1 MGLRRE
7 TVVRRFT
14 RGQEMTNRMTD
25 LNIALVMFDGAEEQD
40 VVGPWEMFWWATTF
54 DNHPEAKDMT
64 EADFS
69 YTFNSDNSRRLP
81 NIFTV
86 APTTA
91 PITMSSGMRFLAD
104 YSFENVPAANVVVV
118 PGGEGARATE
128 KLKANGT
135 LDYIH
140 RIGTAKDTKY
150 VMSVCTGSF
159 VLGHAGLL
167 DGVQCTTYMNQYDRF
182 SREIPSAKLVRNTS
196 INFVQD
202 GKHLTSNGPCSGLA
216 TSLRLVEDHVG
227 TRKKDKL
234 RELLSFVYPTAK
246 GLILKDGTLT
256 DHNV

>member
-1 MGLRRE
+1 
-7 TVVRRFT
+7 
-14 RGQEMTNRMTD
+14 MTNQMKD
-25 LNIALVMFDGAEEQD
+25 LNIAIVMFDGAEEQD
-40 VVGPWEMFWWATTF
+40 VAGPWEMFWWGTTF
-54 DNHPEAKDMT
+54 DTLPEKDDVT
-64 EADFS
+64 EDNFS
-69 YTFNSDNSRRLP
+69 YTFNSTSRRLP
-81 NIFTV
+81 NLFTV

-91 PITMSSGMRFLAD
+91 PLTMSSGMRFLAD
-104 YSFENVPAANVVVV
+104 YTFDTAPSANVVVV

-140 RIGTAKDTKY
+140 RLGTQKDNQY
-150 VMSVCTGSF
+150 IMSVCTGSF

-167 DGVQCTTYMNQYDRF
+167 DGIHCTTYMNQYNRF
-182 SREIPSAKLVRNTS
+182 EREIPAAKLVRNTE

-202 GKHLTSNGPCSGLA
+202 GKHLTTNGPCSGLA

-246 GLILKDGTLT
+246 GLILKNGALME
-256 DHNV
+256 HNV

>member
-1 MGLRRE
+1 
-7 TVVRRFT
+7 
-14 RGQEMTNRMTD
+14 MTNQMKD

-54 DNHPEAKDMT
+54 DNHPKDKDMS
-64 EADFS
+64 EEDFS
-69 YTFNSDNSRRLP
+69 YTFNSTPANTSRRLA

-86 APTTA
+86 APTTD

-104 YSFENVPAANVVVV
+104 YNFGNAPKANVIVV

-128 KLKANGT
+128 QLKANGT

-140 RIGTAKDTKY
+140 KVGTQKDCKY

-167 DGVQCTTYMNQYDRF
+167 DGIHCTTYMNQYNRF
-182 SREIPSAKLVRNTS
+182 GREIPSAKLVRNME

-216 TSLRLVEDHVG
+216 TSLRLVEDYVG

-246 GLILKDGTLT
+246 GLILENGSLIE
-256 DHNV
+256 HNV

>member
-1 MGLRRE
+1 
-7 TVVRRFT
+7 
-14 RGQEMTNRMTD
+14 MTNQMKD

-40 VVGPWEMFWWATTF
+40 VVGPWEMFWWGTTF
-54 DNHPEAKDMT
+54 DGLPEDTDVT
-64 EADFS
+64 EDNFS
-69 YTFNSDNSRRLP
+69 YTFNNVSRKLP
-81 NIFTV
+81 NVFTV
-86 APTTA
+86 APTTD
-91 PITMSSGMRFLAD
+91 PTTMSSGMRFLAD
-104 YSFENVPAANVVVV
+104 YTFANAPAANVVVV
-118 PGGEGARATE
+118 PGGEGARDTE

-135 LDYIH
+135 LDYINKL
-140 RIGTAKDTKY
+140 GTQKDCKY

-167 DGVQCTTYMNQYDRF
+167 DGIHCTTYMNQYNRF
-182 SREIPSAKLVRNTS
+182 AREIPSARLVRDTS

-246 GLILKDGTLT
+246 GLILNKGSLT
-256 DHNV
+256 EHNV

>member
-1 MGLRRE
+1 M
-7 TVVRRFT
+7 
-14 RGQEMTNRMTD
+14 MTNQMKD

-54 DNHPEAKDMT
+54 DSHPEAKDMT
-64 EADFS
+64 EADFG
-69 YTFNSDNSRRLP
+69 YTFNTSGNTSRRLP

-86 APTTA
+86 APTTD

-104 YSFENVPAANVVVV
+104 YSFGNVPSANVVVV

-128 KLKANGT
+128 ALKANGT

-140 RIGTAKDTKY
+140 KLGTQKDCKY

-167 DGVQCTTYMNQYDRF
+167 DGVHCTTYMNQYNRF
-182 SREIPSAKLVRNTS
+182 AHELPAAKLVRNTE

-246 GLILKDGTLT
+246 GLILENGSLT
-256 DHNV
+256 EHNV